1 MIKNLIFDFG
11 KVLVDYDFD
20 HTVADFF
27 ASGED
32 CSEFLS
38 ILSDPAFVHRCDLE
52 LIPFD
57 ELVKEMQ
64 DKYPQYSRQFQLFH
78 DRYIEFM
85 LGEIDGMYDYLQN
98 LKGRGYRLF
107 GLSNWG
113 TTVLQVIEKYP
124 IFKLLDGSVISYQLK
139 ITKPDPE
146 IYQALLEKYDL
157 KAEECVFAD
166 DRLENVE
173 GARRVGMEAILFA
186 DKEQYERELEE
197 MLER

>member
-20 HTVADFF
+20 HVVADFF
-27 ASGED
+27 APGEAP
-32 CSEFLS
+32 SEFLS

-52 LIPFD
+52 MIPFD
-57 ELVKEMQ
+57 DLVREMQ
-64 DKYPQYSRQFQLFH
+64 DKYPQYEHQFQLFH

-85 LGEIDGMYDYLQN
+85 LGEMDGMYDYLLE
-98 LKGRGYRLF
+98 LKERGYRLF

-124 IFKLLDGSVISYQLK
+124 IFQLLEGSVISYQLK
-139 ITKPDPE
+139 ITKPDAA

-166 DRLENVE
+166 DKQENVE
-173 GARRVGMEAILFA
+173 GAKRVGMQGILFV
-186 DKEQYERELEE
+186 DKEQYCRELEQ
-197 MLER
+197 MLLQ